1 MDISKFCNEDG
12 LIPKETYDRL
22 YKEYSEKCD
31 KIIPLGEKYVLN
43 KAGKIAGFDFVEGNT
58 FVIVLAYT
66 PSITRIDIV
75 ISSEFQPCIVFND
88 IDELLSVLKT
98 LDFSVYKQDVI
109 EKLAFLKEE
118 TVKLFK
124 MMQAK
129 KSHMVIVVDEYGQTS
144 GVVAMEDILEEI
156 VGNIEDEHDEEEQL
170 IRKNPDG
177 SYLMNGSA
185 SLSDVIET
193 LHLPI
198 EEDSFDTLNGLL
210 VSLLDK
216 IPSDGETAEVHA
228 YGYVFSILKVENKMI
243 HEVHVQK
250 SEEKAD
256 EA

>member
-1 MDISKFCNEDG
+1 MDISKFCNEEG
-12 LIPKETYDRL
+12 VIPKETYDRL

-88 IDELLSVLKT
+88 IDELLSVLKK

-124 MMQAK
+124 MMQANDVELLLDVK
-129 KSHMVIVVDEYGQTS
+129 
-144 GVVAMEDILEEI
+144 GVFRKLEEHAKSANYSVKI
-156 VGNIEDEHDEEEQL
+156 Q
-170 IRKNPDG
+170 DG
-177 SYLMNGSA
+177 
-185 SLSDVIET
+185 
-193 LHLPI
+193 
-198 EEDSFDTLNGLL
+198 
-210 VSLLDK
+210 
-216 IPSDGETAEVHA
+216 
-228 YGYVFSILKVENKMI
+228 
-243 HEVHVQK
+243 
-250 SEEKAD
+250 
-256 EA
+256 

>member
-1 MDISKFCNEDG
+1 MDISKFCNEEG
-12 LIPKETYDRL
+12 VIPKGTYDRL

-124 MMQAK
+124 MMQA
-129 KSHMVIVVDEYGQTS
+129 
-144 GVVAMEDILEEI
+144 
-156 VGNIEDEHDEEEQL
+156 N
-170 IRKNPDG
+170 
-177 SYLMNGSA
+177 
-185 SLSDVIET
+185 DVE
-193 LHLPI
+193 L
-198 EEDSFDTLNGLL
+198 
-210 VSLLDK
+210 LLDVKGVFRKLEKNEKSANYSVK
-216 IPSDGETAEVHA
+216 IQDG
-228 YGYVFSILKVENKMI
+228 
-243 HEVHVQK
+243 
-250 SEEKAD
+250 
-256 EA
+256 